1 MSSVTKQDLMLEEA
15 DLVSEVE
22 KMTAG
27 KIQVRESWREAEKR
41 VHAAAFEH
49 YYSLGDERTLM
60 KVAKYMK
67 VTEQT
72 VQKWSSKFHWQER
85 IRVREVQA
93 RDRTNVHTKLQ
104 IDEVKQAVADYLG
117 EELRATV
124 EYDKNGKIKV
134 HGPKI
139 KNLKDVEKA
148 IDVYYR
154 ITGELAKEE
163 QARAMK
169 DTGNGVNIQ
178 FVIKGR

>member
-1 MSSVTKQDLMLEEA
+1 MSNITKQDLMLEEPE
-15 DLVSEVE
+15 LVSEVE
-22 KMTAG
+22 KMTSG
-27 KIQVRESWREAEKR
+27 KVQVRESWREAEKR

-49 YYSLGDERTLM
+49 YYSLGDDRTLS

-72 VQKWSSKFHWQER
+72 VQKWSSKFKWQER

-93 RDRTNVHTKLQ
+93 LDRTNVHTKLQ
-104 IDEVKQAVADYLG
+104 IDEVKKAVADYLG
-117 EELRATV
+117 DELRSTV
-124 EYDKNGKIKV
+124 EYDKDGKLKV

-139 KNLKDVEKA
+139 KTLKDIEKA

-154 ITGELAKEE
+154 ITGELSKEE
-163 QARAMK
+163 QARAIK

-178 FVIKGR
+178 FVIRGR